1 MKVLRSKWRR
11 GDDELIADNSCDRNH
26 GAQGSLPLR
35 KWLWRSYL
43 RSAIIPLLVIE
54 IGFLAVYWV
63 SNVIIYRQNIAEL
76 NAVSRDFLADVA
88 RREAETINTSLSD
101 VSRRTGTFARQTL
114 RALEG
119 DYSPSAA
126 ERARYDLSPTGV
138 FLTRY
143 DNGTTA
149 SFYSNAAP
157 VGPEQIAKVW
167 KLAALDPLMIDIKQ
181 SDPSIASIYF
191 NTFDSYNRIYP
202 YVDAGKQ
209 YAPGMVIPS
218 YNFYYEADEAH
229 NPARRPV
236 WTDAYI
242 DPARHG
248 WMVSSIAPVWRG
260 RKLEGVVGIDLTLD
274 TIVNRLNGLRLPWG
288 AYAVLIDRKGGIIA
302 MPPAGERDF
311 GLKEL
316 TAHHYAQAIMSDTFK
331 PDQFNIFEREDM
343 KVLASAMV
351 KAPDGFVN
359 LNFANGR
366 QLASFAR
373 IAGAD
378 WRLVVIAPTARIH
391 AKADMLRARF
401 EMVGLVMLAVLF
413 LFYVLFFLFLYR
425 RANRMSTRVAAPL
438 DEITRLIRRI
448 GDGGYRQ
455 GFAGSSITE
464 LDDLGHRIVDTGNR
478 LGDAHDR
485 IRAQE
490 RALSL
495 ALMRQRAA
503 NEEQIR
509 FVRIMSHELR
519 TPLSVIDS
527 GAQIIDRKA
536 EALTAA
542 ELRKRAGRL
551 RSSVQTIS
559 TLLGKLVDST
569 AMDFAHGNRDQTG
582 AVDSG
587 ALVRDI
593 ACSIIPSS
601 RLTLDLPE
609 QGPPIADGPALP
621 IALGSVLD
629 NCMRY
634 TAAETP
640 ILITLHPD
648 GDLVHITVADN
659 GPGIPDEDLAYVG
672 QRFYRGR
679 SSTGIEGAG
688 MGLYIARKLV
698 VSLGGDL
705 AIASDDTG
713 TVVRLTVPVM
723 LSHRNVAA

>member
-1 MKVLRSKWRR
+1 M
-11 GDDELIADNSCDRNH
+11 IADNSDRRNL
-26 GAQGSLPLR
+26 GAQENLPLR

-54 IGFLAVYWV
+54 IGFLAVYWG
-63 SNVIIYRQNIAEL
+63 SNIIIYRQNIAEL
-76 NAVSRDFLADVA
+76 NAVSRDFLTDVA
-88 RREAETINTSLSD
+88 RREAETIDTSLSD
-101 VSRRTGTFARQTL
+101 VSRRTNTFARQTL
-114 RALEG
+114 RAIQG
-119 DYSPSAA
+119 NYNPSAA
-126 ERARYDLSPTGV
+126 EKARYGFSPAGV
-138 FLTRY
+138 FRTRY

-149 SFYSNAAP
+149 SFYSNRVP
-157 VGPEQIAKVW
+157 MGPDQIAKVW
-167 KLAALDPLMIDIKQ
+167 KLAALDPIMIDFKQ
-181 SDPSIASIYF
+181 SDPAIASIYF

-202 YVDAGKQ
+202 YIDAAGQ
-209 YAPGMVIPS
+209 YAPNMNIPT

-242 DPARHG
+242 DPAGHG
-248 WMVSSIAPVWRG
+248 WMVSSIAPVWNG
-260 RKLEGVVGIDLTLD
+260 QKLEGVVGIDMTLD

-302 MPPAGERDF
+302 MPSTGERDF

-316 TAHHYAQAIMSDTFK
+316 TAHHYAQAILSDTFK
-331 PDQFNIFEREDM
+331 PDQFNITKRGDM
-343 KVLASAMV
+343 NALARAM
-351 KAPDGFVN
+351 ANMPDGFVK
-359 LNFANGR
+359 LDFANGR
-366 QLASFAR
+366 HLASFAR
-373 IAGAD
+373 ITGAD
-378 WRLVVIAPTARIH
+378 WRLVVIAPMARIH
-391 AKADMLRARF
+391 AKADLLRAKF
-401 EMVGLVMLAVLF
+401 EMVGVVMLAALF
-413 LFYVLFFLFLYR
+413 LFYLLFFLFLYR
-425 RANRMSTRVAAPL
+425 RAHLMSARVAAPL
-438 DEITRLIRRI
+438 GDFTGLIERI
-448 GDGGYRQ
+448 GEGGYRQ
-455 GFAGSSITE
+455 GFAGSSIAE
-464 LDDLGHRIVDTGNR
+464 LDDLGHRIVGTGNR
-478 LGDAHDR
+478 LGEAHDR

-569 AMDFAHGNRDQTG
+569 AIEFSHCDRDRDQTG
-582 AVDSG
+582 AIDSS
-587 ALVRDI
+587 ALIRDI
-593 ACSIIPSS
+593 ARSIIPSS
-601 RLTLDLPE
+601 RLTLDLPD
-609 QGPPIADGPALP
+609 QGPPVADGPALP
-621 IALGSVLD
+621 VVLGAVLD

-634 TAAETP
+634 TVAETP
-640 ILITLHPD
+640 ILITLQPD

-659 GPGIPDEDLAYVG
+659 GPGISDEDIAYVG

-679 SSTGIEGAG
+679 SSTGVEGAG
-688 MGLYIARKLV
+688 MGLYIARKLI
-698 VSLGGDL
+698 VSLGGEL
-705 AIASDDTG
+705 AIASYETG
-713 TVVRLTVPVM
+713 TIVRLTVPIM
-723 LSHRNVAA
+723 LEQIFAA